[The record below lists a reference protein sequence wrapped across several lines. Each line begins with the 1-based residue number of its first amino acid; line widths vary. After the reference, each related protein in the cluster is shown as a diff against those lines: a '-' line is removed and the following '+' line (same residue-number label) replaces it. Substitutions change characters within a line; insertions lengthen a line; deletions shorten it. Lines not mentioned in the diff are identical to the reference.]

1 MNLNIKPSL
10 LFQHI
15 LSDAAVIFGVLTQ
28 ALSGIHL
35 PPTASLIL
43 GAFGVLLHPQT
54 SITQTTTPPN
64 KSTPQL

>member
-1 MNLNIKPSL
+1 MNLSIKPSL

-15 LSDAAVIFGVLTQ
+15 LSLAAILFGVLTQ
-28 ALSGIHL
+28 AMSTIHL

-43 GAFGVLLHPQT
+43 GAFGILLHPQT

-64 KSTPQL
+64 KGTPQL